1 MLKNQTKK
9 NDSQNDLQASE
20 ANIEFSKDEDLNR
33 NRTVNATVF
42 IQNATDFISTIEIS
56 GLPGLRL
63 NLDNQLIQLFDFN
76 VIKPRS
82 YALIC
87 TQNTE
92 KHSDQPRR
100 IYEYGNRQNGDFLVH
115 FQNEY
120 VNASRAKTPK
130 ITFDFEDLTVKISN
144 VVIVSDV
151 SGAHCGFPTSEC
163 HCLLILTRFHF
174 FHSVTMGHH
183 FCEPS
188 STVQTSITSN
198 SLWFRSKAIFYAFD
212 YFWYQHLN

>member
-1 MLKNQTKK
+1 M
-9 NDSQNDLQASE
+9 
-20 ANIEFSKDEDLNR
+20 
-33 NRTVNATVF
+33 F

-63 NLDNQLIQLFDFN
+63 DLDNQLIQLFNFN
-76 VIKPRS
+76 VFKARS

-87 TQNTE
+87 TQNSE
-92 KHSDQPRR
+92 KHSDQTRR
-100 IYEYGNRQNGDFLVH
+100 IYEYGNRQGGDFLVH

-144 VVIVSDV
+144 VIIVSDV
-151 SGAHCGFPTSEC
+151 SGAQKNSCCFP
-163 HCLLILTRFHF
+163 LTLFAHFNKISF

-188 STVQTSITSN
+188 STVRPSITSN
-198 SLWFRSKAIFYAFD
+198 SLWFRPKAIFYAFD
-212 YFWYQHLN
+212 YFWYQHLNWSFLGTFLLNELKLRIMNK